1 MYMWGLF
8 YLILIAII
16 FGCAG
21 LYLIL
26 LGPWAFKVLGILV
39 VLVGI
44 GIGNVIAAP
53 NNPESGE

>member
-1 MYMWGLF
+1 MWNLF
-8 YLILIAII
+8 YLVLIAII

-21 LYLIL
+21 LYLVL
-26 LGPWAFKVLGILV
+26 LGPWAFKILGILV

-44 GIGNVIAAP
+44 SIGNIIMAP